1 MQWRKLRLDWA
12 YAIGELA
19 IVVVG
24 VLIAL
29 GVNNWNEE
37 RLDRRLEHQYMGGL
51 VLDLLEDTLELGR
64 AIALAEQFAENGTS
78 VLSVAGGGDPERT
91 PADFLRSIEHAG
103 FLYFPIHTRPTYD
116 ELVSTGN
123 LSLLR
128 DAGLKR
134 DLAAYY
140 AGIERTTQWK
150 DNWRVVQ
157 RRYEQWVPVIL
168 DLHHRN
174 AITLER
180 SPASF
185 WVERA
190 DSTFEVLT
198 ASSAD
203 AMAAVARL
211 RSIAGIEAALKDM
224 IWVQGRHRQNLLAVR
239 IRASELLGRLERALT
254 R

>member
-1 MQWRKLRLDWA
+1 MQWRKLKLDWA

-19 IVVVG
+19 IVVLG

-37 RLDRRLEHQYMGGL
+37 RLDRRLEHRYMGGL
-51 VLDLLEDTLELGR
+51 VRDLREDTLELGR
-64 AIALAEQFAENGTS
+64 ALALAEQFAENGTS
-78 VLSVAGGGDPERT
+78 VLRVAKGGDPERT
-91 PADFLRSIEHAG
+91 PADFLRSIEFAG

-157 RRYEQWVPVIL
+157 RRYEQWVPAIL
-168 DLHHRN
+168 DLLHRN
-174 AITLER
+174 AITLEG

-190 DSTFEVLT
+190 DSTLEVT
-198 ASSAD
+198 ASTAD
-203 AMAAVARL
+203 AMAAAVRL
-211 RSIAGIEAALKDM
+211 RSIAGIESALKDM
-224 IWVQGRHRQNLLAVR
+224 IWVQGRHRQNLLAIR
-239 IRASELLGRLERALT
+239 ISAGELLERLERALT